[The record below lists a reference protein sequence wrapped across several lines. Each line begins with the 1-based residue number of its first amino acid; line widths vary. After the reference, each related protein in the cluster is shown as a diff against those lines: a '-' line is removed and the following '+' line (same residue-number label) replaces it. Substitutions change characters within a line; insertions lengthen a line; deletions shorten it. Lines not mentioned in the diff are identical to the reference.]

1 MLTFDLDKL
10 SKQLPN
16 KFYMVLCIVDR
27 VRALKRGVEPKVER
41 RKRDLITVAIEE
53 MEKNKIEFFVQ
64 DNYVSPVA
72 EMMKEKEKERKR
84 LGNRTTFEIEDAE

>member
-10 SKQLPN
+10 SKQIPN
-16 KFYMVLCIVDR
+16 RFYMVLAIVDR

-53 MEKNKIEFFVQ
+53 LEKNKIEFFVQ
-64 DNYVSPVA
+64 DNYRSPVE
-72 EMMKEKEKERKR
+72 EMLKEKERDRKR
-84 LGNRTTFEIEDAE
+84 AASRATFEEESD